1 MLYLLAMSAAGCVH
15 YSFYFQIEFYKFMY
29 KIGIEALRS
38 KEVRE
43 EEEEEEKAK
52 WLQTQKI
59 LPQKL

>member
-1 MLYLLAMSAAGCVH
+1 MSAAGCVH

-43 EEEEEEKAK
+43 EEEEKAK

-59 LPQKL
+59 LQQKL

>member
-1 MLYLLAMSAAGCVH
+1 MSAAGCVH

-43 EEEEEEKAK
+43 EEEEKAK

>member
-1 MLYLLAMSAAGCVH
+1 LLTGILAMSAAGCVH

-43 EEEEEEKAK
+43 EEEEKAK